1 MGMTAFEVFGV
12 LKLDTKDFDNGLGKA
27 KSSLEGLSKANGL
40 FNTTNSLIGNG
51 LATAAK
57 VGVAAITGAASAVA
71 GFAKTS
77 LDTATSFE
85 TAFTGVRKTVEEEYD
100 GMYKELEKWIM
111 QESTHLA
118 STQEEIAGV
127 MEIAGQLGVTGTKGL
142 ETFTET
148 IIKLGDT
155 TDLTA
160 EEAATALA
168 RFGNIAHIA
177 PEEMDRIGAAIVDL
191 GNHSAA
197 LEPEIVAMATRLASA
212 GTIAGLSATDIL
224 GLSTAM
230 TSVGIQAEAG
240 GTAMSTILT
249 KIGRAVDEGVDPA
262 NEKLELFARTAGM
275 SSEQFATAWKT
286 KPAEALT
293 NFIQGLDGVID
304 SGGNVTAVLDDL
316 GIKGIREANTVRS
329 LALASDM
336 LVSTV
341 DRANKAYTDNLALE
355 EEAATRYEDTAVK
368 ALQTANA
375 YRNLKK
381 VIGDELKPTYG
392 EFLSFT
398 QTAIEEMQKGLEEG
412 GIHGLMQSMGTAIAG
427 ALDMLNSKLP
437 EFIKYG
443 IELLGALGQGIMD
456 NLDTITATA
465 SEILVQLANAL
476 AEGLPEIIKMGSQIV
491 NDLLNAIIQVLP
503 TVTPLIVEFIT
514 GLAQIFADNAE
525 QMVEI
530 AIAICSAIGEG
541 IIQSAPII
549 AEKAPEILN
558 AITSGIEEH
567 PEALLVIGPFVL
579 GKILSTLIGALDILG
594 PFAQTFGS
602 SLGGTLSTGATT
614 ATAEAGTAM
623 ATSGIAAVGTALT
636 AILGSVMAFIAG
648 SEVGKKVGAW
658 LFPDDAELYEHY
670 SGISGTF
677 EMLKD
682 TIDGILWLISETWN
696 EVMAAFVE
704 SAQADWEETKEIF
717 ASVGD
722 FFEEKFNDAKE
733 AVEAKMKEISDNL
746 KESWEIT
753 KEVYE
758 VVGEWFK
765 EKFTEAKENVVGA
778 WSDIKAKMSEVWGN
792 IKSAFD
798 IKSVSEWGRDMIS
811 NFVDGI
817 RSKIGD
823 VMSAASDIAET
834 VRSYLHFSEPDVG
847 PLADF
852 STYAPDMMK
861 LFAQGMKENQDIIQK
876 QFEESFAL
884 PDIKSNV
891 NLQSNS
897 SVAGI
902 TGGMIQNIT
911 INAPTELDPSEIA
924 RQTKN
929 ASREMMLRL
938 RMA

>member
-12 LKLDTKDFDNGLGKA
+12 LKLDTKDFDNGLDKA
-27 KSSLEGLSKANGL
+27 KGALNGLSKANGL
-40 FNTTNSLIGNG
+40 FNSANSLIGNG

-57 VGVAAITGAASAVA
+57 VGAAAVMAASSAVA
-71 GFAKTS
+71 AFAGS
-77 LDTATSFE
+77 SVNAATSFE
-85 TAFTGVRKTVEEEYD
+85 SAFTGVKKTVDASEAEYD
-100 GMYKELEKWIM
+100 KLKDWIM
-111 QESTHLA
+111 DA
-118 STQEEIAGV
+118 STKMATSKENIAAT
-127 MEIAGQLGVTGTKGL
+127 MEIAGQLGIRGVDSL
-142 ETFTET
+142 ETFTKT
-148 IIKLGDT
+148 MIMLGDST
-155 TDLTA
+155 NLSS
-160 EEAATALA
+160 EEAASALA
-168 RFGNIAHIA
+168 KFMNITGDSSQNA
-177 PEEMDRIGAAIVDL
+177 EKMGSVIVDL
-191 GNHSAA
+191 GNHFATTEA
-197 LEPEIVAMATRLASA
+197 DIVQMATRLASA
-212 GTIAGLSATDIL
+212 GRIAGLTGPEIM

-230 TSVGIQAEAG
+230 SSVGINAEAG
-240 GTAMSTILT
+240 GTAMAQTLQKLS
-249 KIGRAVDEGVDPA
+249 RAVDTGS
-262 NEKLELFARTAGM
+262 EKLQTYADVAGM
-275 SSEQFATAWKT
+275 SAEQFAKTWKE
-286 KPAEALT
+286 KPVDALGAFIAGLGRLNEADANTTL
-293 NFIQGLDGVID
+293 ILDELGL
-304 SGGNVTAVLDDL
+304 
-316 GIKGIREANTVRS
+316 KGIREVNMLNA
-329 LALASDM
+329 LALSSDN
-336 LVSTV
+336 LANAVNT
-341 DRANKAYTDNLALE
+341 ANKAYEEGTALSD
-355 EEAATRYEDTAVK
+355 EANKRYATTESQAI
-368 ALQTANA
+368 QTAEA
-375 YRNLKK
+375 FKNLKV
-381 VIGDELKPTYG
+381 VIGEELQPTYS
-392 EFLSFT
+392 EFMSFT
-398 QTAIEEMQKGLEEG
+398 KTAMEKMQKGLQEN
-412 GIHGLMQSMGTAIAG
+412 GISGLMESMGSAIAG

-465 SEILVQLANAL
+465 SDILVQLANAL

-682 TIDGILWLISETWN
+682 TIDGILWLIGEAWN
-696 EVMAAFVE
+696 NLMTAFVE

-722 FFEEKFNDAKE
+722 FFEEKFTEAKE

-746 KESWEIT
+746 KESWEIM

-765 EKFTEAKENVVGA
+765 EKFTEAKENVVGV
-778 WSDIKAKMSEVWGN
+778 WSDIKAKMSEVWEN

-897 SVAGI
+897 SVAGT
-902 TGGMIQNIT
+902 TGSMIQNIT